1 MYFHYTTPYS
11 SFRKTCL
18 INAVISD
25 LTDVPLRSKTHMLKC
40 QVKDVCMMINLIL
53 IVAAYIVGVVPN
65 IYLLKG
71 FLSTESLKLVRAD
84 KVGPYYVLTHIKEP
98 AFFMSLLLDLLKG
111 GGLVLLARV
120 SGSFEPLPIVLL
132 LTAVI
137 ARNFNP
143 IIGIRNGFGIAIIT
157 GGLLIY
163 APLVVLIFAVATSIF
178 YIGIRDLETSLT
190 LATTSIPIS
199 LGLMVDSLLVLVIS
213 IILVIVIFIH
223 KRLFIHATA
232 ARLKYRDNMRDNP
245 FRHS

>member
-1 MYFHYTTPYS
+1 MTNF
-11 SFRKTCL
+11 
-18 INAVISD
+18 
-25 LTDVPLRSKTHMLKC
+25 
-40 QVKDVCMMINLIL
+40 IL

-84 KVGPYYVLTHIKEP
+84 KVGPYYILTHLKVP

-111 GGLVLLARV
+111 AGLVLLAKWL
-120 SGSFEPLPIVLL
+120 GSFEPLPVVLL
-132 LTAVI
+132 LSAVI

-143 IIGIRNGFGIAIIT
+143 IIGIRNGLGIAIVI

-163 APLVVLIFAVATSIF
+163 APLVVLIFAVATAIF

-190 LATTSIPIS
+190 LATTSIPIT
-199 LGLMVDSLLVLVIS
+199 LGLMVDSLLVLLIS

-223 KRLFIHATA
+223 KRIFIHAA
-232 ARLKYRDNMRDNP
+232 AVRLKYHDNTRDNP